1 MEKVILTI
9 DCGTQSL
16 RTMLFSPEGELI
28 EKVKIEYEPYF
39 SVRPGW
45 AEQDPEIF
53 WKSLCKAC
61 NSLKGKRPSLFDKIA
76 GVGIT
81 AQRDSMI
88 NVDRECRPLRP
99 AIIWLD
105 QRKAIRV
112 YHPRGF
118 MKLVY
123 LIIGMDEAIAKT
135 QIDGKCNW
143 IKQNQHEIWEN
154 TYKYL
159 QVSGFLNFR
168 LTGRFIDSIAS
179 QIGHIPFNYKKM
191 RWASKNDINALIF
204 PVDKQKLVELV
215 KPGANIGKVTKNAS
229 ARSGIPEGIPVIA
242 CGSDKGC
249 ETIGMGVV
257 NEKMASLSFGTTATV
272 QTTTKK
278 YFEPI
283 RFMPAYPAPIPD
295 RYNPEVEIY
304 RGYWMITW
312 FKNEFGQREV
322 INAQKKGIAPE
333 EILNKLLQK
342 VPPGSMGLLVQPY
355 WGPGLKNPFAKGAI
369 IGFGDVHKRAHIYRA
384 VIEGLAYALLD
395 GLHKIEKAG
404 RCRVEKVAVSGG
416 ASQSNEI
423 CQISADIFNLPLV
436 RGRTF
441 ETAALGAAI
450 VTACGLSIYP
460 SFDTA
465 IKKMVKYERVFEPNP
480 ENVDIYEKLYR
491 GVYQKIYRSLSPLYK
506 RIREITGY
514 PEKIE

>member
-16 RTMLFSPEGELI
+16 RTMLFSPEGGLL

-39 SVRPGW
+39 SLKPGW
-45 AEQDPEIF
+45 AEQEPEIF

-61 NSLKGKRPSLFDKIA
+61 NSLKAKSPSIFGKIA

-81 AQRDSMI
+81 AQRNSMI
-88 NVDRECRPLRP
+88 NVDKECRPLRP

-112 YHPRGF
+112 YYPRGF
-118 MKLVY
+118 MKLIY

-143 IKQNQHEIWEN
+143 IKQNQHAIWEN
-154 TYKYL
+154 THKYL

-191 RWASKNDINALIF
+191 RWASKGDLNALIF
-204 PVDKQKLVELV
+204 PVKKEKLVELV
-215 KPGANIGKVTKNAS
+215 KPGAIIGKVTKKAS

-272 QTTTKK
+272 QTTSER

-295 RYNPEVEIY
+295 RFNPEVEIY

-322 INAQKKGIAPE
+322 IDAQKKGIAPE

-369 IGFGDVHKRAHIYRA
+369 IGFGDVHKRAHVYRA

-404 RCRVEKVAVSGG
+404 RCWVEKVAVSGG

-441 ETAALGAAI
+441 ETAGLGAAI

-460 SFDTA
+460 SFDSA

-480 ENVDIYEKLYR
+480 ENVEIYGKLYK

-506 RIREITGY
+506 KIREITGY